1 MRLYSRKGDNPL
13 PNVAYIRAEAANGCR
28 FCLFLFRSM
37 SISIADLTLKSRS
50 YRRFEQNR
58 TIERDVLERLVD
70 LVRFCPSARNMQ
82 PLKFLLSHTAE
93 RNALIFPILAWAGYL
108 RTWPGPAE
116 GERPAAYIV
125 MLEDQQ
131 LSRSTAIDQG
141 IVAQT
146 IMLGAAERGLGGCII
161 AAFKRE
167 QLAQALGLPEH
178 LHPVLVLALG
188 YPAEQVQLVDMPE
201 SGAVEYYRDQRDVHC
216 VPKRKLVDLIVG

>member
-1 MRLYSRKGDNPL
+1 MT
-13 PNVAYIRAEAANGCR
+13 
-28 FCLFLFRSM
+28 
-37 SISIADLTLKSRS
+37 ISELTQLSRS
-50 YRRFEQNR
+50 YRRFHQEQAVGR
-58 TIERDVLERLVD
+58 ELLEQLVG
-70 LVRFCPSARNMQ
+70 LVPHCPSARNMQ
-82 PLKFLLSHTAE
+82 PLKFMLSHTAE
-93 RNALIFPILAWAGYL
+93 RNALIFPTLAWAGYL

-167 QLAQALGLPEH
+167 QLAQVLGLPEH
-178 LHPVLVLALG
+178 LPPVLVLALG
-188 YPAEQVQLVDMPE
+188 YPSEQVRIVPMPADG
-201 SGAVEYYRDQRDVHC
+201 SVEYYRNSDDVHC
-216 VPKRKLVDLIVG
+216 VPKRGLSELLFE